1 MRTISVRLPDS
12 LHSMAKA
19 LASQDNASMNQ
30 FIASAV
36 AEKVSA
42 LATETYLHER
52 AQRASAAKFEA
63 ALAAVPAAKRDD
75 FDAIADRTKNWHRGL

>member
-1 MRTISVRLPDS
+1 MSTISVRLPDS

-42 LATETYLHER
+42 LATESYLRER
-52 AQRASAAKFEA
+52 AERASASKFQA
-63 ALAAVPAAKRDD
+63 ALAAVPDAQPDD
-75 FDAIADRTKNWHRGL
+75 VDRL

>member
-1 MRTISVRLPDS
+1 MSTISVRLPDS

-30 FIASAV
+30 FIVSAV

-42 LATETYLHER
+42 LATESYLRER
-52 AQRASAAKFEA
+52 TDRASESRFQA
-63 ALAAVPAAKRDD
+63 ALAAVPDAQPDD
-75 FDAIADRTKNWHRGL
+75 MDRM

>member
-1 MRTISVRLPDS
+1 MSTISVRLPDS
-12 LHSMAKA
+12 LHSMAKT

-42 LATETYLHER
+42 LATESYLRER
-52 AQRASAAKFEA
+52 AERASESKFQA
-63 ALAAVPAAKRDD
+63 ALAAVPDAQPDD
-75 FDAIADRTKNWHRGL
+75 VDRLS